1 MMGSRYLIILSIR
14 RLDFLNQLYKKVL
27 SLNPIS
33 YFDRMNIKTNNTSS
47 NSAISLALFSLSF
60 RPFFLSA
67 GIFAVMS
74 ISFWTLIYL
83 FNYELPLTGMSTT
96 QWHAHEMVYGYGMAV
111 LAGFLLTAAKNWTG
125 IQTIHGKLLML
136 LFTCWVI
143 ARGLLFFGSA
153 NLPLAAIFDLLFG
166 LGVTISLAHPIVKVK
181 QWKQLALVIKIALL
195 LVFNGLFYLG
205 ALGMLEQGINWGI
218 YGGLMLII
226 SLVMTLGRRVI
237 PFFIERGVE
246 ENVTLSNHV
255 LLDRSNL
262 FLFLSFSIVE
272 VFFKLPLTS
281 AILALAL
288 LLVNAT
294 RLIGWY
300 TPGIWRKSLLWSL
313 YLAYWFICLGFA
325 LYAARYF
332 FALNPYL
339 AIHALAYGGIGMM
352 TLGMMSRVS
361 LGHTGRGIQNPS
373 PLLRYIFAGLLIGGL
388 FRVIV
393 PLFETQHYL
402 WWVGLSQVLWIASFL
417 AFVVLYFPMLIKP
430 RLDGRPG

>member
-1 MMGSRYLIILSIR
+1 
-14 RLDFLNQLYKKVL
+14 
-27 SLNPIS
+27 
-33 YFDRMNIKTNNTSS
+33 
-47 NSAISLALFSLSF
+47 
-60 RPFFLSA
+60 
-67 GIFAVMS
+67 
-74 ISFWTLIYL
+74 
-83 FNYELPLTGMSTT
+83 MSTT

-125 IQTIHGKLLML
+125 VQTIHGKLLML

>member
-1 MMGSRYLIILSIR
+1 M
-14 RLDFLNQLYKKVL
+14 D
-27 SLNPIS
+27 
-33 YFDRMNIKTNNTSS
+33 IKTNSTPG
-47 NSAISLALFSLSF
+47 NSPNSFALFQLSF

-67 GIFAVMS
+67 GLFAVLS
-74 ISFWTLIYL
+74 ISYWMLIYL
-83 FNYELPLTGMSTT
+83 FNYELSLSGMSTS

-125 IQTIHGKLLML
+125 VQTLHGKLLML
-136 LFTCWVI
+136 LFASWAL
-143 ARGLLFFGSA
+143 ARGLLFSGSA
-153 NLPLAAIFDLLFG
+153 YLPLAAFFDLLFG
-166 LGVTISLAHPIVKVK
+166 LGMTIALAHPIVKVK

-195 LVFNGLFYLG
+195 VVFNGLFYLG
-205 ALGMLEQGINWGI
+205 ALGLLEQGVNWGI

-246 ENVTLSNHV
+246 ENASLSNHA

-262 FLFLSFSIVE
+262 FLFLGFSIVE
-272 VFFKLPLTS
+272 VFFNLPLIS
-281 AILALAL
+281 AILALIL
-288 LLVNAT
+288 LVVNAT

-300 TPGIWRKSLLWSL
+300 TPGIWKKSLLWSL
-313 YLAYWFICLGFA
+313 YLAYWFICLGFG
-325 LYAARYF
+325 LYAAGYF
-332 FALNPYL
+332 FNINPYL
-339 AIHALAYGGIGMM
+339 AVHALAYGGIGMM

-373 PLLRYIFAGLLIGGL
+373 PVLRYIFAGLLIGGL
-388 FRVIV
+388 FRVVV

-402 WWVGLSQVLWIASFL
+402 WWIGLSQLLWIASFL
-417 AFVVLYFPMLIKP
+417 AFVVLYLPMLIKP